1 MIDVKQFK
9 EFIITPALSML
20 QKYSDDAVELL
31 LFTCAAE
38 SNGGTYVHQVGGP
51 ALGIYQMEP
60 ATHQDIWVNYIYG
73 SGSLSS
79 IINLNFNVNGKIDAG
94 RMIYDLQYA
103 TIMARLH
110 YSRFPEPLPDR
121 NDVNAIFDYYKKYFN
136 TPKGKAT
143 KAESIKKYKAF
154 VKSMSV

>member
-1 MIDVKQFK
+1 MFDAKQLK

-38 SNGGTYVHQVGGP
+38 SDGGTYIHQIKGS
-51 ALGIYQMEP
+51 ALGLYQMEP
-60 ATHQDIWVNYIYG
+60 ATHQDIWINYIYCAD
-73 SGSLSS
+73 SLST
-79 IINLNFNVNGKIDAG
+79 IINLNFNINGKIDAG

-103 TIMARLH
+103 TVMARLH
-110 YSRFPEPLPDR
+110 YSRFPEPLPSR
-121 NDVNAIFDYYKKYFN
+121 NDVNAMFDYYKKYYN
-136 TPKGKAT
+136 TAEGKAT

-154 VKSMSV
+154 VKNL

>member
-1 MIDVKQFK
+1 MFDVKQFK
-9 EFIITPALSML
+9 DFIITPTLSML
-20 QKYSDDAVELL
+20 QKFSDDAVELL

-38 SNGGTYVHQVGGP
+38 SNGGTFVHQVGGS
-51 ALGIYQMEP
+51 ALGVYQMEP
-60 ATHQDIWVNYIYG
+60 ATHQDIWTNYIYSAG
-73 SGSLSS
+73 PLST
-79 IINLNFNVNGKIDAG
+79 IINLNFNINGKIDAG

-110 YSRFPEPLPDR
+110 YSRFKEPLPDR
-121 NDVNAIFDYYKKYFN
+121 KDPNAIFDYYKKYYN

-154 VKSMSV
+154 VKNL